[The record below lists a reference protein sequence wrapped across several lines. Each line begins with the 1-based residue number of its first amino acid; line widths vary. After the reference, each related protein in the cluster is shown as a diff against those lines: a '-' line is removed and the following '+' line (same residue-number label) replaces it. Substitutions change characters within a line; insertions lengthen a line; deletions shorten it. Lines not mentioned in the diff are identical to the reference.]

1 MQLLNKVRDY
11 LKKEKRYDFADEKWT
26 GEMLGIV
33 YDAVYAT
40 EAVMSEPK
48 SSQWISVTDRLPDHE
63 NNVLAVLDGKVCV
76 MAYISFKDNGHTYYA
91 WGYSY
96 DGISGDAIRDED
108 YYPSHWMPLPSP
120 PQQ

>member
-40 EAVMSEPK
+40 EAVMSEDK
-48 SSQWISVTDRLPDHE
+48 SSQWISVEDRLPE
-63 NNVLAVLDGKVCV
+63 INQNVLVIRTNPNVVTNGYIHERGHWIWSNLRGSTHKADG
-76 MAYISFKDNGHTYYA
+76 FH
-91 WGYSY
+91 
-96 DGISGDAIRDED
+96 AIT
-108 YYPSHWMPLPSP
+108 HWMPMPSP